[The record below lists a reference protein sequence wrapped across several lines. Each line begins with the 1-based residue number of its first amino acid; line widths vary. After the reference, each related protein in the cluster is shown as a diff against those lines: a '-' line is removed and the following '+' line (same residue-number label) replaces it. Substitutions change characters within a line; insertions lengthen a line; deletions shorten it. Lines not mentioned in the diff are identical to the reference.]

1 MATDF
6 PQQFED
12 LYQAADQALYSAKKA
27 GKHGFVVKKSSSIAD
42 SLSESFHPV
51 SAIPLPGLLEYINS
65 GVALLEMGDPIRL
78 IYVSQSFYRII
89 DADPQHFPLPQDL
102 AQLIH
107 PDDMPSLE
115 RALRQGLQQKQAVE
129 HTHRLS
135 ANGKTWAWWH
145 IRAVQVQ
152 YDNPHP
158 VMLVT
163 TTDVSQFKES
173 ELRLQE
179 ANRRLQT
186 AFDQTDQHVWEV
198 DLASAFFRLFSS
210 GETIPRESAAIA
222 FPEGLIAQGW
232 IHPGSVPRFRDFA
245 NDLLQGQTQGSGN
258 FVIQFQN
265 TGCYGWACLSYR
277 LLTSENGAAGKAI
290 GIIEPLPQ
298 TFLDPKTPASLSPA
312 LPSSLTS
319 DLVAILHADLTQDT
333 VYQFFCEGHTVMPAL
348 SCSQLLQQESVKLFS
363 EDERQTVAAHFSR
376 DQLQTLHRQG
386 VDWLSSP
393 AYRRIDANGD
403 IRWVCQTLHLTVSPD
418 TQHLHLD
425 FYQLRAD
432 QRCQWEAAIGGNTT
446 RDPITHIYDRATM
459 RLFVETLTHR
469 QTEGLC
475 SLALLHVGGLVK
487 RYAPEPRRFNQLRL
501 YLASLLYFILGESC
515 LIGQDQPDQ
524 FLLFFPKVRW
534 PRIVILSPCPMS
546 GQRLISTAFSKRF
559 PAC

>member
-1 MATDF
+1 
-6 PQQFED
+6 
-12 LYQAADQALYSAKKA
+12 
-27 GKHGFVVKKSSSIAD
+27 
-42 SLSESFHPV
+42 
-51 SAIPLPGLLEYINS
+51 
-65 GVALLEMGDPIRL
+65 MGDPIRL
-78 IYVSQSFYRII
+78 IYASQSFYRII

-298 TFLDPKTPASLSPA
+298 TFLDPETPASLSPA

-319 DLVAILHADLTQDT
+319 DLVA
-333 VYQFFCEGHTVMPAL
+333 
-348 SCSQLLQQESVKLFS
+348 
-363 EDERQTVAAHFSR
+363 VAAHFSR
-376 DQLQTLHRQG
+376 DQLQTLHGQG

-403 IRWVCQTLHLTVSPD
+403 IRWVCHTLHLTVSPD

-432 QRCQWEAAIGGNTT
+432 QRCCMSAGLLSV
-446 RDPITHIYDRATM
+446 THW
-459 RLFVETLTHR
+459 
-469 QTEGLC
+469 
-475 SLALLHVGGLVK
+475 SLAV
-487 RYAPEPRRFNQLRL
+487 
-501 YLASLLYFILGESC
+501 SISC
-515 LIGQDQPDQ
+515 VCI
-524 FLLFFPKVRW
+524 
-534 PRIVILSPCPMS
+534 
-546 GQRLISTAFSKRF
+546 
-559 PAC
+559 